1 MRLEINRKT
10 HLAVEAIGVL
20 DDLHSRV
27 QGAPLAN
34 AIGTSPAFLA
44 QVMAPLVRNGW
55 VDSVTG
61 RAGGY
66 ALAVDPESI
75 SLLALI
81 EAVEGPTDDGCA
93 LRGGEC
99 SSVDS
104 CAIHDAW
111 IRAKDL
117 MVAELSTQPIT
128 TVPRQ
133 GVLE

>member
-1 MRLEINRKT
+1 M
-10 HLAVEAIGVL
+10 L
-20 DDLHSRV
+20 DDLQTRV

-34 AIGTSPAFLA
+34 SIGTSPAFLA

-61 RAGGY
+61 RSGGY
-66 ALAVDPESI
+66 ALAVDPNSI
-75 SLLALI
+75 SVLDLV
-81 EAVEGPTDDGCA
+81 EAIEGPTDDGCA

-111 IRAKDL
+111 VKAREAL
-117 MVAELSTQPIT
+117 VAELATRPIT
-128 TVPRQ
+128 SIPRQ
-133 GVLE
+133 GVLK